1 MKRNRMRN
9 YSKYEEKQKEE
20 LQHYDISLLGRQGSA
35 AKDDEE
41 DWNGFAPRRCW
52 AVN

>member
-1 MKRNRMRN
+1 MRIF
-9 YSKYEEKQKEE
+9 SKYEEKHDEE

-41 DWNGFAPRRCW
+41 DWKVLQQDAGRLIEYYK
-52 AVN
+52 

>member
-1 MKRNRMRN
+1 MRIF
-9 YSKYEEKQKEE
+9 SKYEEKHDEE

-41 DWNGFAPRRCW
+41 DWKVLQRDAAGW
-52 AVN
+52 LIEYYK